1 MAKDLFMK
9 LNPISIKPTRF
20 DLREFSG
27 LSPRSISSLC
37 CISPRLLSRSH
48 FISSRTLF
56 SGENNDNILFP
67 KKKIPVMVRCQT
79 SLGIGRNQKWWE
91 KELKRNM
98 KSVTSPEDLV
108 GSLLNAGDKLVVVDF
123 FSPGCGG
130 CKALHPKI
138 CKIAEKNPEVE
149 FLQVNYEEQRSLCQ
163 SLHVH
168 VLPFFRF
175 YRGSSGR
182 VCSFS
187 CTNATIKKF
196 KEALEK
202 HGREQCSIGKTKGL
216 EEKEL
221 VAMAANKD
229 LSFDYKPKS
238 SGEIRE
244 TKEKT
249 IFPQKSPTLK
259 EKDEEG
265 STILISHAGVV

>member
-1 MAKDLFMK
+1 MATDSFIK
-9 LNPISIKPTRF
+9 LTPISINRTRF
-20 DLREFSG
+20 NIRE
-27 LSPRSISSLC
+27 SPCISHKRISSLC
-37 CISPRLLSRSH
+37 CISPRLTSSNH
-48 FISSRTLF
+48 FSPRTLI
-56 SGENNDNILFP
+56 SGENDNILFP
-67 KKKIPVMVRCQT
+67 KKKIPAIVRCQS

-91 KELKRNM
+91 KELKPNM

-108 GSLLNAGDKLVVVDF
+108 NGLLNAGDKLVVVDF

-163 SLHVH
+163 SLNVH

-182 VCSFS
+182 VCNFS

-202 HGREQCSIGKTKGL
+202 HGREQCSIGETKGL

-238 SGEIRE
+238 NGEIQE
-244 TKEKT
+244 QKEKDR
-249 IFPQKSPTLK
+249 FLSKSPTSKGK
-259 EKDEEG
+259 EVEH
-265 STILISHAGVV
+265 SLLAVSPAGIV

>member
-1 MAKDLFMK
+1 MATDMFMK
-9 LNPISIKPTRF
+9 LNPISI

-27 LSPRSISSLC
+27 LSPKSISSLC
-37 CISPRLLSRSH
+37 CISPRLISRSH
-48 FISSRTLF
+48 FINPRTLI

-67 KKKIPVMVRCQT
+67 KKKIPMMVRCQT

-91 KELKRNM
+91 KELKPNM

-138 CKIAEKNPEVE
+138 CKIAEKNPDVE
-149 FLQVNYEEQRSLCQ
+149 FLQVNYEEQRILCQ

-238 SGEIRE
+238 SEIRE

-249 IFPQKSPTLK
+249 IFPQKTTTSK

-265 STILISHAGVV
+265 SVLISHAGIV